1 MGHERVRAREVN
13 FSGDLSAWQKL
24 VDRGQT
30 TTANKMAINLSGCQP
45 ATGKFGAR
53 YVCDRLLM
61 QEKLCGLDSSVPVEP
76 SLHNIVVEEIRKC
89 EQAHALVMGHP
100 AAGEVRTTT
109 SEATADGSIIS
120 RLIES
125 VRT

>member
-1 MGHERVRAREVN
+1 MRCELFRRFECLAEIGRPW
-13 FSGDLSAWQKL
+13 STI
-24 VDRGQT
+24 T
-30 TTANKMAINLSGCQP
+30 TNKTAISLSGCQP

-53 YVCDRLLM
+53 YVRDRLFM
-61 QEKLCGLDSSVPVEP
+61 QEKFCGLDSSVLVEP

-100 AAGEVRTTT
+100 ATGEVRTTA
-109 SEATADGSIIS
+109 SEATADGSIIG
-120 RLIES
+120 RLIEA